1 MKTLHPPARAGIRSG
16 MTLIEMLVA
25 TAATL
30 MLMGAIAQVFS
41 VFGSAVSNSRSMI
54 ELDGRIRTVAWRLR
68 EDLSGAT
75 ARTAPPVE
83 PQAGEGYFEVIE
95 GPARD
100 SDADSGT
107 TALAADI
114 DDVLLFTTRSI
125 ATPFLGKAG
134 NNSVESTVAEVAW
147 FLRPTAGTTT
157 PATYTLFRRQLLV
170 VGYAGLTTSA
180 TNAPYYGNG
189 NYFVTT
195 PIAGDWTTFYSNYD
209 ISARL
214 AGDAFF
220 PNTLSDLTRRDSR
233 FLHRSRE
240 DNNGNGVLD
249 IGEDTNGNGV
259 LDPFFPY
266 AFPDKT
272 SYQAATPPNGLILT
286 TTRAGEDI
294 VLTNVIAFD
303 VRVFDPAVSIG
314 VSGNDAVVPGD
325 PGYAAGTA
333 NGAYV
338 DLGHG
343 EVTPGA
349 SRIEPHFSTQGL
361 GNYRKE
367 DFGLVRSQTWDT
379 WSTHYENNGVDEDN
393 VPGAPLWAK
402 VPDQGTDG
410 LDNNANGE
418 VDEPVEF
425 ETSPPYPFPLRGIEI
440 RIRCYEPSSRQVRQ
454 TTVRH
459 TFVPH

>member
-1 MKTLHPPARAGIRSG
+1 

-54 ELDGRIRTVAWRLR
+54 EVDGRMRTVAWRLR

-75 ARTAPPVE
+75 ARTVPPLE

-100 SDADSGT
+100 SDAANET

-114 DDVLLFTTRSI
+114 DDVLLFTTRSLT
-125 ATPFLGKAG
+125 TPFTGKAG
-134 NNSVESTVAEVAW
+134 DYSVESSVAEVAW
-147 FLRPTAGTTT
+147 FLRPTAGTTA

-170 VGYAGLTTSA
+170 IGYAGLTTWA
-180 TNAPYYGNG
+180 TNAPYDVRG
-189 NYFVTT
+189 NYFTTT
-195 PIAGDWTTFYSNYD
+195 PASDWTVFYRNYD

-214 AGDAFF
+214 AGNAFL
-220 PNTLSDLTRRDSR
+220 PNTLSDLTRRESR
-233 FLHRSRE
+233 FWHRQGE
-240 DNNGNGVLD
+240 DKNGNGAVD
-249 IGEDTNGNGV
+249 SNEYENGNGV
-259 LDPFFPY
+259 LDPFPY
-266 AFPDKT
+266 AFPET
-272 SYQAATPPNGLILT
+272 TIYQAANAPNGLIFT
-286 TTRAGEDI
+286 TTRAGEDV

-303 VRVFDPAVSIG
+303 VRVFDPAAAVG
-314 VSGNDAVVPGD
+314 VSTAVGVSVTDALVPGD
-325 PGYAAGTA
+325 PGYATGTA

-343 EVTPGA
+343 EVPPVA
-349 SRIEPHFSTQGL
+349 SGIKPHFSTRGL
-361 GNYRKE
+361 GNYR
-367 DFGLVRSQTWDT
+367 DQPFGMKDSRTWDT
-379 WSTHYENNGVDEDN
+379 WSTHYENNGIDEDN
-393 VPGAPLWAK
+393 VAGA
-402 VPDQGTDG
+402 DQGADG

-418 VDEPVEF
+418 VDEPAEF
-425 ETSPPYPFPLRGIEI
+425 ETSPPYPFPLRGLEV

-454 TTVRH
+454 VTVRH

>member
-1 MKTLHPPARAGIRSG
+1 

-54 ELDGRIRTVAWRLR
+54 ELDGRMRTVAWRLR

-75 ARTAPPVE
+75 ARTAPPLE

-95 GPARD
+95 GAAKD
-100 SDADSGT
+100 SDAAAGT
-107 TALAADI
+107 TALAADT

-125 ATPFLGKAG
+125 STPFLGKAG
-134 NNSVESTVAEVAW
+134 NNSVESSVAEVAW
-147 FLRPTAGTTT
+147 FLRPTAGTTA
-157 PATYTLFRRQLLV
+157 PVTYTLFRRQLLV
-170 VGYAGLTTSA
+170 IGYAGLTTGA
-180 TNAPYYGNG
+180 TNAPYYVNG

-195 PIAGDWTTFYSNYD
+195 PTGGDWTTFYSNYD

-220 PNTLSDLTRRDSR
+220 PNTLSDLTRRETR
-233 FLHRSRE
+233 FLHRQ
-240 DNNGNGVLD
+240 NA
-249 IGEDTNGNGV
+249 
-259 LDPFFPY
+259 FPY
-266 AFPDKT
+266 AFPEKA
-272 SYQAATPPNGLILT
+272 SYQALTAPNGLILT
-286 TTRAGEDI
+286 TSRAGEDV

-303 VRVFDPAVSIG
+303 VRVFDPAVAIG
-314 VSGNDAVVPGD
+314 VTGNDALVPGD
-325 PGYAAGTA
+325 PGYTAGTA

-343 EVTPGA
+343 AVIPGV
-349 SRIEPHFSTQGL
+349 SGIEPHFSTQGL
-361 GNYRKE
+361 GNYRQQIY
-367 DFGLVRSQTWDT
+367 GMAGRTTWDT

-393 VPGAPLWAK
+393 PPGAPLWAK

-410 LDNNANGE
+410 LDNDANGE
-418 VDEPVEF
+418 VDEPAEF

>member
-1 MKTLHPPARAGIRSG
+1 MKTFRPPPCGGRRPG

-54 ELDGRIRTVAWRLR
+54 EVDGRMRTVAWRLR

-75 ARTAPPVE
+75 ARTVPPLE

-100 SDADSGT
+100 SDAANGT

-114 DDVLLFTTRSI
+114 DDVLLFTTRSLT
-125 ATPFLGKAG
+125 TPFTGKAG
-134 NNSVESTVAEVAW
+134 DYSVESSVAEIAW
-147 FLRPTAGTTT
+147 FLRPTAGTAS

-170 VGYAGLTTSA
+170 IGYAGLTGWP
-180 TNAPYYGNG
+180 TNAPYYATG

-195 PIAGDWTTFYSNYD
+195 PAGDWTTFYSNYD

-214 AGDAFF
+214 AGNAFL
-220 PNTLSDLTRRDSR
+220 PNTLSDLTRRESR
-233 FLHRSRE
+233 FLHRQGE
-240 DNNGNGVLD
+240 DKNGNGAVDSDEYENGNGVF
-249 IGEDTNGNGV
+249 
-259 LDPFFPY
+259 DPFPYTFPE
-266 AFPDKT
+266 KT
-272 SYQAATPPNGLILT
+272 SYQAANAPNGLIFT
-286 TTRAGEDI
+286 TTRAGEDV

-303 VRVFDPAVSIG
+303 VRVFDPAVPVG
-314 VSGNDAVVPGD
+314 VSGNDALVPGD
-325 PGYAAGTA
+325 PGYATGTA

-343 EVTPGA
+343 EATPGA
-349 SRIEPHFSTQGL
+349 SRIKPHFSTRGL
-361 GNYRKE
+361 GNYR
-367 DFGLVRSQTWDT
+367 DQPFGMKDSRTWDT
-379 WSTHYENNGVDEDN
+379 WSTHYENNGIDEDN
-393 VPGAPLWAK
+393 VDG
-402 VPDQGTDG
+402 PDQGADG

-418 VDEPVEF
+418 VDEPAEF
-425 ETSPPYPFPLRGIEI
+425 ETSPPYPFPLRALEV

-454 TTVRH
+454 VTVRH

>member
-1 MKTLHPPARAGIRSG
+1 MTTLHPATSGGIRPG

-41 VFGSAVSNSRSMI
+41 VFGTAVSNSRSMI
-54 ELDGRIRTVAWRLR
+54 ELDGRMRIVAWKLR
-68 EDLSGAT
+68 EDLAGAT
-75 ARTAPPVE
+75 ARTLPPLE
-83 PQAGEGYFEVIE
+83 PQACEGYFEVIE
-95 GPARD
+95 GPA
-100 SDADSGT
+100 SDGDAAAGT
-107 TALAADI
+107 TALAADT

-125 ATPFLGKAG
+125 STPFLGKAG
-134 NNSVESTVAEVAW
+134 NNSVESSVAEVAW
-147 FLRPTAGTTT
+147 FLRPTAGTTA

-170 VGYAGLTTSA
+170 IGYAGLTTGA
-180 TNAPYYGNG
+180 TNAPYYVNG

-195 PIAGDWTTFYSNYD
+195 PTGGDWTTFYTNYD

-214 AGDAFF
+214 AGDTFF
-220 PNTLSDLTRRDSR
+220 PNTLSDLTRRETR
-233 FLHRSRE
+233 FLHRQ
-240 DNNGNGVLD
+240 NA
-249 IGEDTNGNGV
+249 
-259 LDPFFPY
+259 FPY
-266 AFPDKT
+266 AFPEKA
-272 SYQAATPPNGLILT
+272 SYQAPTAPNGLILT
-286 TTRAGEDI
+286 TSRAGEDV

-303 VRVFDPAVSIG
+303 VRVFDPGVAIG

-325 PGYAAGTA
+325 PGHAAGTA

-338 DLGHG
+338 DLGHAK
-343 EVTPGA
+343 VTPGA
-349 SRIEPHFSTQGL
+349 SRIEPYFSTQGL
-361 GNYRKE
+361 GNYRQQAY
-367 DFGLVRSQTWDT
+367 GMAGRNTWDT
-379 WSTHYENNGVDEDN
+379 WSTHYETNGFDEDN
-393 VPGAPLWAK
+393 VGG
-402 VPDQGTDG
+402 PDQGADG

-418 VDEPVEF
+418 VDEPAEF